1 MALYKGRSCARP
13 IFGLLICK
21 FTIDCP
27 LYLTCFLQELGESSL
42 IGIETRSKLTVVPAL
57 FTDFLKLC
65 AI

>member
-1 MALYKGRSCARP
+1 MLYKGKSRARP

-21 FTIDCP
+21 FTIDRPFDLAC
-27 LYLTCFLQELGESSL
+27 LLQELGESSL